1 MEYFNVSSM
10 VRSTVNNNKPKKIL
24 HIITG
29 LGDGGAEG
37 VLSRLCLFD
46 DSSKHIVISLMGDG
60 KYGPI
65 LRGDGVEVICLG
77 LGQSRFSLRAFLNL
91 IKIIKKKQP
100 DVVQTWMYHAD
111 LIGGLAAR
119 LAGIKN
125 IFWGIRHSTLEP
137 GKSKRSTILIAKL
150 CAHLSYVI
158 PKKII
163 CCAHDAL
170 NVHRRLGYSKNKL
183 VVIKNGYDLNKFKP
197 DLEAG
202 LKIRDEFQIK
212 HDEFLIGTI
221 GRYDPQKDH
230 LNLLKSLNVL
240 LLQNLKFKCI
250 LVGKGLT
257 AENKTL
263 ANDITRLNLANNI
276 VLAGTRGDVPAIM
289 NALNL
294 HVLPSAYGE
303 GFPNV
308 VAEAMACETPCI
320 ATDVGDA
327 REIVL
332 NNNFLANPKDS
343 KDLANK
349 IKQYY
354 FTHKHDSESIMS
366 LKNESKNKIVLN
378 HSLDG
383 MVERFLKVWDV

>member
-1 MEYFNVSSM
+1 MNC
-10 VRSTVNNNKPKKIL
+10 KKIVL

-37 VLSRLCLFD
+37 VLARLCSHEDHFR
-46 DSSKHIVISLMGDG
+46 HVVISLMDEG
-60 KYGPI
+60 KYGRI
-65 LRGDGVEVICLG
+65 LKESGVKVYCLNMKQG
-77 LGQSRFSLRAFLNL
+77 SGSIKELFRLFKL
-91 IKIIKKKQP
+91 IKKVNP
-100 DVVQTWMYHAD
+100 DLVQTWMYHAD
-111 LIGGLAAR
+111 FIGGLLAR
-119 LAGIKN
+119 LAGVKN
-125 IFWGIRHSTLEP
+125 VFWGIRHSTLEP

-183 VVIKNGYDLNKFKP
+183 VVIQNGYDLDKFKP

-383 MVERFLKVWDV
+383 MVEKFLKVWDV